1 MPDDASLSM
10 DQISS
15 LFPQLENIRLTGTK
29 GPQQI
34 FTATL
39 KSNFAPVMLRV
50 VPTEEAGVFGWD
62 PEFLVRSLTIV
73 EQAHQGLLRVYE
85 VGQAGAFTFII
96 SEHSP
101 YPRLA
106 DLEELPQIPPQAAL
120 NLVRN
125 MAEGLLTMHRKGI
138 FHGGITPKL
147 ICLRADGGD
156 ALLLPINIYPAQ
168 PPVDMGDYAS
178 PEWVTGAEAAFTPG
192 MDIYALG
199 LTLYIL
205 LTRKTPMEAGF
216 AMPSTLIKC
225 SEAVDTVVSRAINPD
240 TRERYG
246 DLGDFI
252 TDLDKAIASPTGRSA
267 AALPATGAPQAVPS
281 LNTQKGQ
288 SNIYYYLIPALIV
301 GIVLTYTCIL
311 YKKDVARMRN
321 DYNEQVQK
329 DNHAKAEAV
338 RKANREARHHAPAVP
353 APAAPSIAEN
363 TTPAPAVPVPAPA
376 PHPASAPAAP
386 KSSAEPGKVNWSL
399 QPGVKVRQS
408 SNRNMLGAYGPEKA
422 IDGNTSSEL
431 ADVSISATGVT
442 EGKNAWFG
450 IDFGQETNRTME
462 KVVIYTPANLTLLG
476 TMEEFKVILYDNDK
490 NVLAE
495 KTFTT
500 TPSEKST
507 NVTTWK
513 LDAPVKARALRVEST
528 NPARPLALTEVEAY
542 GPAEAEETPA
552 PAPEEE

>member
-1 MPDDASLSM
+1 MSADDSFPM

-15 LFPQLENIRLTGTK
+15 LFPQLENIQLVGAK

-50 VPTEEAGVFGWD
+50 VPTEEAGIFGWD
-62 PEFLVRSLTIV
+62 PEFIVRSLTIV
-73 EQAHQGLLRVYE
+73 EQSHQGLLRVYE
-85 VGQAGAFTFII
+85 VGQAEPFTFII
-96 SEHSP
+96 SEHPP
-101 YPRLA
+101 YPRMA
-106 DLEELPQIPPQAAL
+106 DMETLPQISPQAAL

-125 MAEGLLTMHRKGI
+125 MAEGLLTLHRKNI

-147 ICLRADGGD
+147 ICLREDGGD

-168 PPVDMGDYAS
+168 PPVDMGDFAS
-178 PEWVTGAEAAFTPG
+178 PEWVTGAETTFTPG

-199 LTLYIL
+199 LALYIL

-216 AMPSTLIKC
+216 AMPSSLIKC
-225 SEAVDTVVSRAINPD
+225 S
-240 TRERYG
+240 
-246 DLGDFI
+246 
-252 TDLDKAIASPTGRSA
+252 DLDKAIANPSGRNAASIPPPSSSPAIPT
-267 AALPATGAPQAVPS
+267 
-281 LNTQKGQ
+281 LNMQKGQ

-311 YKKDVARMRN
+311 YKKDVVRMRN

-329 DNHAKAEAV
+329 ENNAKAEAA
-338 RKANREARHHAPAVP
+338 RQANRDARRHAPATAQNAAAVIPSPVPAARPAQAPAVP
-353 APAAPSIAEN
+353 K
-363 TTPAPAVPVPAPA
+363 V
-376 PHPASAPAAP
+376 
-386 KSSAEPGKVNWSL
+386 SAEPGKINWSL

-422 IDGNTSSEL
+422 VDGNTSSRIS
-431 ADVSISATGVT
+431 DVSISATGVV
-442 EGKNAWFG
+442 EGKTAWFG
-450 IDFGQETNRTME
+450 IDFGRETNRTIE

-476 TMEEFKVILYDNDK
+476 TMEKFKVILYGNDK

-495 KTFTT
+495 KTFST

-507 NVTTWK
+507 NVTSWK
-513 LDAPVKARALRVEST
+513 LDAPVKARALRVESA
-528 NPARPLALTEVEAY
+528 NPSQPLALTEVEAY
-542 GPAEAEETPA
+542 GPEDAEDTPVPA
-552 PAPEEE
+552 PAE

>member
-1 MPDDASLSM
+1 MPADDSLSM
-10 DQISS
+10 DQISA
-15 LFPQLENIRLTGTK
+15 LFPQLENIQLTGVK

-39 KSNFAPVMLRV
+39 KSNFAPVMLRL

-62 PEFLVRSLTIV
+62 PEFIVRSLTIV

-85 VGQAGAFTFII
+85 VGQAGPFTFII

-106 DLEELPQIPPQAAL
+106 DMDPLPQISPPAAL

-125 MAEGLLTMHRKGI
+125 MAEGLLTLHRKGI

-147 ICLRADGGD
+147 ISLRADGGD

-168 PPVDMGDYAS
+168 PPVDMEDFAS
-178 PEWVTGAEAAFTPG
+178 PEWVTGAEASFTPG

-225 SEAVDTVVSRAINPD
+225 SDAVDAVVSRAINPD
-240 TRERYG
+240 TRERYRN
-246 DLGDFI
+246 LGDFI
-252 TDLDKAIASPTGRSA
+252 TDLDKAISNPTGRNA
-267 AALPATGAPQAVPS
+267 AALPPRPSAHAVPS

-288 SNIYYYLIPALIV
+288 SNIYFYLIPALIV

-329 DNHAKAEAV
+329 ENNAKADAA
-338 RKANREARHHAPAVP
+338 RKANRAARRHAPAVP
-353 APAAPSIAEN
+353 APAAPAIAEN
-363 TTPAPAVPVPAPA
+363 TASVPVVPAVPSPAPA
-376 PHPASAPAAP
+376 PRPAAP
-386 KSSAEPGKVNWSL
+386 QPSAEPGKVNWSL

-408 SNRNMLGAYGPEKA
+408 SNRNMLSAYGPEKA
-422 IDGNTSSEL
+422 VDGNTSSEL
-431 ADVSISATGVT
+431 SDVSISATGVT
-442 EGKNAWFG
+442 EGKTAWFG
-450 IDFGQETNRTME
+450 IDFGPETNRTVE

-476 TMEEFKVILYDNDK
+476 TMEAFKVLLYDNDK

-500 TPSEKST
+500 TPAEKST

-528 NPARPLALTEVEAY
+528 DPAHPLALTEVEAY
-542 GPAEAEETPA
+542 GPEEAAETPA